1 VRFLGAVGAAFDDD
15 DLGAVDQAIDQ
26 GDHAGGVGEDLLPLG
41 EGAVGGDQRALV
53 LIAARDQFEHQV
65 GVSVGVRQVPDLV
78 DRQELRTG
86 IVVQAAT
93 QRGIA
98 VQGSKVAEELARGGE
113 QRGLTG
119 DQRLM
124 RDVLRQ
130 HGFPGAVLADQDDI
144 GGILE
149 EVERH
154 QGLDGGAVAALRPVP
169 VEVAERFEAAD
180 LRRLQPPLQTAAGP
194 FLFLPVDQRREPGLG
209 RHFAPVPEQAVQ
221 VQSAGA
227 VAQAIGF
234 TQRTPRAADV
244 EVPEMSP
251 VHLTLFTGQAAQPQI
266 GLGSGTWPVAGN
278 QVAEVIGAAAIATLA
293 HHRIKAAGGQGWELL
308 NGRYA
313 SICDGRG
320 GGPGRGRPACAS
332 TGRTTLW
339 WTCNWAAMV
348 PMVHFSAW

>member
-1 VRFLGAVGAAFDDD
+1 MAAQEVLHPSVREEA
-15 DLGAVDQAIDQ
+15 Q
-26 GDHAGGVGEDLLPLG
+26 EDLPRMAQHHH
-41 EGAVGGDQRALV
+41 EG
-53 LIAARDQFEHQV
+53 H
-65 GVSVGVRQVPDLV
+65 
-78 DRQELRTG
+78 
-86 IVVQAAT
+86 
-93 QRGIA
+93 
-98 VQGSKVAEELARGGE
+98 
-113 QRGLTG
+113 
-119 DQRLM
+119 
-124 RDVLRQ
+124 
-130 HGFPGAVLADQDDI
+130 
-144 GGILE
+144 
-149 EVERH
+149 
-154 QGLDGGAVAALRPVP
+154 
-169 VEVAERFEAAD
+169 
-180 LRRLQPPLQTAAGP
+180 
-194 FLFLPVDQRREPGLG
+194 
-209 RHFAPVPEQAVQ
+209 
-221 VQSAGA
+221 
-227 VAQAIGF
+227 
-234 TQRTPRAADV
+234 QRTPRAADV